1 MGNYCRECNLK
12 EVDEGNLCEKIQI
25 NTSNTKKSNKLSNL
39 ETNMNPDLDLAQNIS
54 NNVTDNFIDQQI
66 FNMKIPENII
76 NTTRKLK
83 LIVLQSK
90 YLTEGNE
97 YLINAGGLIGSK
109 RGADDGVTYF
119 GDISVSNI
127 FIIGF
132 NEFFSFIL
140 CRIIIKMISNSLKK
154 NLKMGKV

>member
-12 EVDEGNLCEKIQI
+12 EVDEGNLGEKIQI

-39 ETNMNPDLDLAQNIS
+39 ETNMNPELDLAQNSS

-109 RGADDGVTYF
+109 RCADDGVTYF

-127 FIIGF
+127 FILGY